1 MESCSHKYNYLISV
15 LLAVGQCSHHTLRE
29 QPTGKALHIM
39 NPWTMNKTF
48 RVLLASIV
56 FNLYYIIPQLQK
68 LSSEHQTITNNNND
82 VIKDVIK
89 DEKEGIRN
97 VLKHLEERLK
107 ERTKNNR
114 CALLL
119 FGLPVNKNF
128 ISSIIIKSNMHIL
141 SLQLINR
148 DVSKKHTNQSKK
160 I

>member
-1 MESCSHKYNYLISV
+1 
-15 LLAVGQCSHHTLRE
+15 
-29 QPTGKALHIM
+29 
-39 NPWTMNKTF
+39 MNKTF

-114 CALLL
+114 CALLF